1 MAEVQV
7 FTKTITRSIA
17 LPEGEKMSID
27 YYEEICGLMKRLAD
41 VLDEEYS
48 IVIELLKQID
58 HLSNVENIG
67 TYYVENIRRTYYEKL
82 EQIRQLKEK
91 NHDFIRIL
99 EGEIMIL
106 RCICDDL
113 NSVSCMAETETAE
126 QLIRERE
133 SFISALDSLE
143 SIDDDDATAVDA
155 KATISGIATSISEAS
170 TEVPLTDQE
179 KSALRRKQLA
189 DALRKGEPVTIS
201 PDGQIS
207 DISTADA
214 IAALRAQ
221 LAGGGETMV
230 NADGTIINPSTQSG
244 SGDGF
249 KPVDMACVAGEDT
262 SERDDDWDDG
272 NSILV
277 PDGMLAGGHGM
288 CRICGKVFN
297 QVTNYCPECGTKVI
311 IEKPA
316 VTLDKVQFSAV
327 APKTF
332 VKGDYSVI
340 EILMYEEA
348 FRHVVQEAIDN
359 ADDPVKETKSG
370 FLTAEREAKITVMIS
385 SPDFEI
391 EDNTESQIW
400 KGGYLSFCFAVEVPE
415 QYKKRQILFVASVYI
430 NDIIATRLKFVAKCK
445 SLIEQKIE
453 VTREDVLLAFVS
465 YARQDRNRVA
475 MTIQGM
481 KKARPDMD
489 IFFDVDSLRSGDD
502 WEKALW
508 REIDKR
514 DVLFLCWP
522 KYARDSKWVDA
533 EWRYAFKN
541 KGPDSIEPVPIDPPG
556 SCPPPD
562 ELSRKHFNDK
572 LLYIINSYSST
583 TNDALTVENM
593 DEWW

>member
-1 MAEVQV
+1 MKISE
-7 FTKTITRSIA
+7 F
-17 LPEGEKMSID
+17 EKLKELIRNYIQLLEKEYFAIS
-27 YYEEICGLMKRLAD
+27 EI
-41 VLDEEYS
+41 
-48 IVIELLKQID
+48 
-58 HLSNVENIG
+58 LSFNMDSFSDWEQMRMWYIQ
-67 TYYVENIRRTYYEKL
+67 RL
-82 EQIRQLKEK
+82 EQIRELVDR
-91 NHDFIRIL
+91 NRYFL
-99 EGEIMIL
+99 E
-106 RCICDDL
+106 
-113 NSVSCMAETETAE
+113 SVEHIE
-126 QLIRERE
+126 
-133 SFISALDSLE
+133 SALSCTSSGPDSIYSGEHFSDVEQRIPEKENFVSMLDALE
-143 SIDDDDATAVDA
+143 VIDDEDVSAIADA
-155 KATISGIATSISEAS
+155 KSAAFDIATIISEAS
-170 TEVPLTDQE
+170 VESPLTDQE

-189 DALRKGEPVTIS
+189 DALKKGEPVTIS

-221 LAGGGETMV
+221 LADGGETMV
-230 NADGTIINPSTQSG
+230 TADGTIINPSTQSG

-249 KPVDMACVAGEDT
+249 KLIDMACVAGEDT
-262 SERDDDWDDG
+262 SEWDDDWDDG
-272 NSILV
+272 NSIRV
-277 PDGMLAGGHGM
+277 PDGKLAGGHGM
-288 CRICGKVFN
+288 CRTCGNVFN

-340 EILMYEEA
+340 EILMYEET

-359 ADDPVKETKSG
+359 VDDPVKETKSG

-400 KGGYLSFCFAVEVPE
+400 KGGYLNFSFAVEVPE

-453 VTREDVLLAFVS
+453 VTREDVLSAFVS
-465 YARQDRNRVA
+465 YASQDRNRVA
-475 MTIQGM
+475 MIIQGM

-502 WEKALW
+502 WEEALW

-514 DVLFLCWP
+514 DVLFLCWS

>member
-1 MAEVQV
+1 
-7 FTKTITRSIA
+7 
-17 LPEGEKMSID
+17 
-27 YYEEICGLMKRLAD
+27 MKI
-41 VLDEEYS
+41 S
-48 IVIELLKQID
+48 NFGQLKQIIRD
-58 HLSNVENIG
+58 YIRLLENEYSVISEILSINMDSLSDWERMRMWYIQ
-67 TYYVENIRRTYYEKL
+67 RL
-82 EQIRQLKEK
+82 EQIRELVDR
-91 NHDFIRIL
+91 NRYFL
-99 EGEIMIL
+99 E
-106 RCICDDL
+106 
-113 NSVSCMAETETAE
+113 SVEHIE
-126 QLIRERE
+126 
-133 SFISALDSLE
+133 SALSCTSSGPDSIYSGEHFSDVEQRIQEKENFVSMLDALE
-143 SIDDDDATAVDA
+143 AIDDEDVSAIADA
-155 KATISGIATSISEAS
+155 KSAASDIATIISEAS
-170 TEVPLTDQE
+170 IDTANLTYQE
-179 KSALRRKQLA
+179 KSSQRRKQLA
-189 DALRKGEPVTIS
+189 DALKKGEPVTIS

-221 LAGGGETMV
+221 LAGGGENMV
-230 NADGTIINPSTQSG
+230 NADGTIINPSTQSS

-262 SERDDDWDDG
+262 SEWDDG
-272 NSILV
+272 NSIRV
-277 PDGMLAGGHGM
+277 PDGKPAGGHGM
-288 CRICGKVFN
+288 CRICGNVFN

-400 KGGYLSFCFAVEVPE
+400 KGGYLSFSFAVEVPE

-453 VTREDVLLAFVS
+453 VTREDVLSAFVS
-465 YARQDRNRVA
+465 YASQDRNRVA
-475 MTIQGM
+475 MIIQGM

-514 DVLFLCWP
+514 DVLFLCWS

>member
-1 MAEVQV
+1 MKISNFGQLREIIRDYIRLLENEYSV
-7 FTKTITRSIA
+7 ISEILSISMDS
-17 LPEGEKMSID
+17 LPEWERMRMWYIQRL
-27 YYEEICGLMKRLAD
+27 EEIR
-41 VLDEEYS
+41 
-48 IVIELLKQID
+48 ELVD
-58 HLSNVENIG
+58 RNR
-67 TYYVENIRRTYYEKL
+67 Y
-82 EQIRQLKEK
+82 
-91 NHDFIRIL
+91 F
-99 EGEIMIL
+99 
-106 RCICDDL
+106 
-113 NSVSCMAETETAE
+113 
-126 QLIRERE
+126 
-133 SFISALDSLE
+133 LE
-143 SIDDDDATAVDA
+143 SVEHIEAALSCTSSGPDSIYSGEHFSDVEQRIQEKENFVSMLDALEVIDDEDVSAIADA
-155 KATISGIATSISEAS
+155 KSAASDIATIISEAS
-170 TEVPLTDQE
+170 IDTANLTYQE
-179 KSALRRKQLA
+179 KSSQRRKQLA
-189 DALRKGEPVTIS
+189 DALRKGESVTIS

-230 NADGTIINPSTQSG
+230 NADGTIINPFAQSG

-249 KPVDMACVAGEDT
+249 KPVDMACVAGENT
-262 SERDDDWDDG
+262 SEWDDDWDDG
-272 NSILV
+272 NSIRV
-277 PDGMLAGGHGM
+277 PDGKLAGGHGM
-288 CRICGKVFN
+288 CRICGNVFN

-327 APKTF
+327 APKTL

-400 KGGYLSFCFAVEVPE
+400 KGGYLSFSFAVEVPE

-453 VTREDVLLAFVS
+453 VTREDVLSAFVS
-465 YARQDRNRVA
+465 YASQDRNRVA
-475 MTIQGM
+475 MIIQGM

-514 DVLFLCWP
+514 DVLFLCWS

-562 ELSRKHFNDK
+562 ELSCKHFNDK
-572 LLYIINSYSST
+572 LLYIINSYPST
-583 TNDALTVENM
+583 ASDALTVDTM
-593 DEWW
+593 DEWELW

>member
-1 MAEVQV
+1 MKISE
-7 FTKTITRSIA
+7 
-17 LPEGEKMSID
+17 LEKLKELIRNYIQLLEKEYFAIS
-27 YYEEICGLMKRLAD
+27 EI
-41 VLDEEYS
+41 
-48 IVIELLKQID
+48 
-58 HLSNVENIG
+58 LSFNMDSFSDWEQMRMWYIQ
-67 TYYVENIRRTYYEKL
+67 RL
-82 EQIRQLKEK
+82 EQIRELVDR
-91 NHDFIRIL
+91 NRYFL
-99 EGEIMIL
+99 E
-106 RCICDDL
+106 
-113 NSVSCMAETETAE
+113 SVEHIE
-126 QLIRERE
+126 
-133 SFISALDSLE
+133 SALSCTSSGPDSIYSGEHFSDVEQRIPEKENFVSMLDALE
-143 SIDDDDATAVDA
+143 VIDDEDVSAIADA
-155 KATISGIATSISEAS
+155 KSAAFDIATIISEAS
-170 TEVPLTDQE
+170 VESPLTDQE

-189 DALRKGEPVTIS
+189 DALKKGEPVTIS

-221 LAGGGETMV
+221 LADGGETMV
-230 NADGTIINPSTQSG
+230 TADGTIINPSTQRG

-249 KPVDMACVAGEDT
+249 KQIDMACVAGEDT
-262 SERDDDWDDG
+262 SEWDDDWDDG
-272 NSILV
+272 NSIRV
-277 PDGMLAGGHGM
+277 PDGKLAGGHGM
-288 CRICGKVFN
+288 CRICGNVFN

-340 EILMYEEA
+340 EILMYEET

-359 ADDPVKETKSG
+359 VDDPVKETKSG

-400 KGGYLSFCFAVEVPE
+400 KGGYLNFSFAVEVPE

-453 VTREDVLLAFVS
+453 VTREDVLSAFVS
-465 YARQDRNRVA
+465 YASQDRNRVA
-475 MTIQGM
+475 MIIQGM

-502 WEKALW
+502 WEEALW

-514 DVLFLCWP
+514 DVLFLCWS

>member
-1 MAEVQV
+1 
-7 FTKTITRSIA
+7 
-17 LPEGEKMSID
+17 
-27 YYEEICGLMKRLAD
+27 MKI
-41 VLDEEYS
+41 S
-48 IVIELLKQID
+48 NFGQLKQIIRD
-58 HLSNVENIG
+58 YIRLLENEYSVISEILSINMDSLSDWERMRMWYIQ
-67 TYYVENIRRTYYEKL
+67 RL
-82 EQIRQLKEK
+82 EQIRELVDR
-91 NHDFIRIL
+91 NRYF
-99 EGEIMIL
+99 
-106 RCICDDL
+106 
-113 NSVSCMAETETAE
+113 
-126 QLIRERE
+126 
-133 SFISALDSLE
+133 LE
-143 SIDDDDATAVDA
+143 SVEHIELALSCTSSGPDSIYSGEHFSDVEQRIQEKENFVSMLDALKVIDDEDVSAIADA
-155 KATISGIATSISEAS
+155 KSAASDIATIISGASIDTAN
-170 TEVPLTDQE
+170 LTYQE
-179 KSALRRKQLA
+179 KSSQRRKQLA
-189 DALRKGEPVTIS
+189 DALKKGEPVTIS

-207 DISTADA
+207 DISIADA

-230 NADGTIINPSTQSG
+230 NADGTIINPSTQSS

-262 SERDDDWDDG
+262 SEWDDEWDDG
-272 NSILV
+272 NSIRV
-277 PDGMLAGGHGM
+277 PDGKLAGGHGM
-288 CRICGKVFN
+288 CRICGNVFN

-400 KGGYLSFCFAVEVPE
+400 KGGYLSFSFAVEVPE

-453 VTREDVLLAFVS
+453 VTREDVLSAFVS
-465 YARQDRNRVA
+465 YASQDRNRVA
-475 MTIQGM
+475 MIIQGM

-514 DVLFLCWP
+514 DVLFLCWS

>member
-1 MAEVQV
+1 
-7 FTKTITRSIA
+7 
-17 LPEGEKMSID
+17 
-27 YYEEICGLMKRLAD
+27 
-41 VLDEEYS
+41 
-48 IVIELLKQID
+48 
-58 HLSNVENIG
+58 
-67 TYYVENIRRTYYEKL
+67 
-82 EQIRQLKEK
+82 
-91 NHDFIRIL
+91 
-99 EGEIMIL
+99 
-106 RCICDDL
+106 
-113 NSVSCMAETETAE
+113 
-126 QLIRERE
+126 
-133 SFISALDSLE
+133 
-143 SIDDDDATAVDA
+143 
-155 KATISGIATSISEAS
+155 
-170 TEVPLTDQE
+170 
-179 KSALRRKQLA
+179 
-189 DALRKGEPVTIS
+189 
-201 PDGQIS
+201 
-207 DISTADA
+207 
-214 IAALRAQ
+214 
-221 LAGGGETMV
+221 MV

-262 SERDDDWDDG
+262 SEWDDDWDDG

-453 VTREDVLLAFVS
+453 VTREDVLSAFVS
-465 YARQDRNRVA
+465 YASQDRNRVA
-475 MTIQGM
+475 MIIQGM

-514 DVLFLCWP
+514 DVLFLCWS

-583 TNDALTVENM
+583 ASDALTVETM

>member
-1 MAEVQV
+1 MKISE
-7 FTKTITRSIA
+7 F
-17 LPEGEKMSID
+17 EKLKELIRNYIQLLEKEYFAIS
-27 YYEEICGLMKRLAD
+27 EI
-41 VLDEEYS
+41 
-48 IVIELLKQID
+48 
-58 HLSNVENIG
+58 LSFNMDSFSDWEQMRMWYIQ
-67 TYYVENIRRTYYEKL
+67 RL
-82 EQIRQLKEK
+82 EQIRELVDR
-91 NHDFIRIL
+91 NRYFL
-99 EGEIMIL
+99 E
-106 RCICDDL
+106 
-113 NSVSCMAETETAE
+113 SVEHIE
-126 QLIRERE
+126 
-133 SFISALDSLE
+133 SALSCTSSGPDSIYSGEHFSDVEQRIPEKENFVSMLDALE
-143 SIDDDDATAVDA
+143 VIDDEDVSAIADA
-155 KATISGIATSISEAS
+155 KSAAFDIATIISEAS
-170 TEVPLTDQE
+170 VESPLTDQE

-189 DALRKGEPVTIS
+189 DALKKGEPVTIS

-221 LAGGGETMV
+221 LADGGETMV
-230 NADGTIINPSTQSG
+230 TADGTIINPSTQSG

-249 KPVDMACVAGEDT
+249 KLIDMACVAGEDT
-262 SERDDDWDDG
+262 SEWDDDWDDG
-272 NSILV
+272 NSIRV
-277 PDGMLAGGHGM
+277 PDGKLAGGHGM
-288 CRICGKVFN
+288 CRICGNVFN

-340 EILMYEEA
+340 EILMYEET

-359 ADDPVKETKSG
+359 VDDPVKETKSG

-400 KGGYLSFCFAVEVPE
+400 KGGYLNFSFTVEVPE

-453 VTREDVLLAFVS
+453 VTREDVLSAFVS
-465 YARQDRNRVA
+465 YASQDRNRVA
-475 MTIQGM
+475 MIIQGM

-502 WEKALW
+502 WEEALW

-514 DVLFLCWP
+514 DVLFLCWS

>member
-1 MAEVQV
+1 MWYIQ
-7 FTKTITRSIA
+7 R
-17 LPEGEKMSID
+17 
-27 YYEEICGLMKRLAD
+27 
-41 VLDEEYS
+41 
-48 IVIELLKQID
+48 
-58 HLSNVENIG
+58 
-67 TYYVENIRRTYYEKL
+67 L
-82 EQIRQLKEK
+82 EQIRELIDR
-91 NHDFIRIL
+91 NRYFL
-99 EGEIMIL
+99 ESMEHI
-106 RCICDDL
+106 
-113 NSVSCMAETETAE
+113 E
-126 QLIRERE
+126 
-133 SFISALDSLE
+133 SALSCTSSGPDSIYSGEHFSDVEQRIQEKENFVSLLDALE
-143 SIDDDDATAVDA
+143 VIDDEDVSAIADA
-155 KATISGIATSISEAS
+155 KSAASDIATIISEAS
-170 TEVPLTDQE
+170 IDTANLTYQE
-179 KSALRRKQLA
+179 KSSQRRKQLA
-189 DALRKGEPVTIS
+189 DALKKGEPVTIF

-230 NADGTIINPSTQSG
+230 NADGTIINPSTQSS

-249 KPVDMACVAGEDT
+249 KPIDMACVAGADT
-262 SERDDDWDDG
+262 SEWDDDWDDG
-272 NSILV
+272 NSIRV
-277 PDGMLAGGHGM
+277 PDGKLAGGHGM
-288 CRICGKVFN
+288 CRICGNVFN

-370 FLTAEREAKITVMIS
+370 FLTAEREAEITVMIS

-400 KGGYLSFCFAVEVPE
+400 KGGYLSFSFAVEVPE

-453 VTREDVLLAFVS
+453 VTREDVLSAFVS
-465 YARQDRNRVA
+465 YASQDRNRVA
-475 MTIQGM
+475 MIIQGM

-514 DVLFLCWP
+514 DVLFLCWS

-572 LLYIINSYSST
+572 LLYIINSSVDSHT
-583 TNDALTVENM
+583 IGNEMQSNIETLAERLEAM
-593 DEWW
+593 F

>member
-1 MAEVQV
+1 MLGEVD
-7 FTKTITRSIA
+7 A
-17 LPEGEKMSID
+17 
-27 YYEEICGLMKRLAD
+27 MKI
-41 VLDEEYS
+41 S
-48 IVIELLKQID
+48 NFGQLKQIIRD
-58 HLSNVENIG
+58 YIRLLENEYSVISEILSINMDSLSDWERMRMWYIQ
-67 TYYVENIRRTYYEKL
+67 RL
-82 EQIRQLKEK
+82 EQIRELVDR
-91 NHDFIRIL
+91 NRYFL
-99 EGEIMIL
+99 E
-106 RCICDDL
+106 
-113 NSVSCMAETETAE
+113 SVEHIE
-126 QLIRERE
+126 
-133 SFISALDSLE
+133 SALSCTSSGPDSIYSGEHFSDVEQRIQEKENFVSMLDALE
-143 SIDDDDATAVDA
+143 VIDDEDVSAIADA
-155 KATISGIATSISEAS
+155 KSAASDIATIISEAS
-170 TEVPLTDQE
+170 IDTANLTYQE
-179 KSALRRKQLA
+179 KSSQRRKQLA
-189 DALRKGEPVTIS
+189 DALKKGEPVTIS

-230 NADGTIINPSTQSG
+230 NADGTIINPSTQSS

-262 SERDDDWDDG
+262 SEWDDDWDDG
-272 NSILV
+272 NSIRV
-277 PDGMLAGGHGM
+277 PDGKLAGGHGM
-288 CRICGKVFN
+288 CRICGNVFN

-400 KGGYLSFCFAVEVPE
+400 KGGYLSFSFAVEVPE

-453 VTREDVLLAFVS
+453 VTREDVLSAFVS
-465 YARQDRNRVA
+465 YASQDRNRVA
-475 MTIQGM
+475 MIIQGM

-514 DVLFLCWP
+514 DVLFLCWS
-522 KYARDSKWVDA
+522 KHARDSKWVDA

>member
-1 MAEVQV
+1 
-7 FTKTITRSIA
+7 
-17 LPEGEKMSID
+17 
-27 YYEEICGLMKRLAD
+27 MKI
-41 VLDEEYS
+41 S
-48 IVIELLKQID
+48 NFGQLKQIIRD
-58 HLSNVENIG
+58 YIRLLENEYSVISEILSINMDSLSDWERMRMWYIQ
-67 TYYVENIRRTYYEKL
+67 RL
-82 EQIRQLKEK
+82 EQIRELVDR
-91 NHDFIRIL
+91 NRYFL
-99 EGEIMIL
+99 E
-106 RCICDDL
+106 
-113 NSVSCMAETETAE
+113 SVEHIE
-126 QLIRERE
+126 
-133 SFISALDSLE
+133 SALSCTSSGPDSIYSGEHFSDVEQRIQEKENFVSMLDALE
-143 SIDDDDATAVDA
+143 VIDDEDVSAIADA
-155 KATISGIATSISEAS
+155 KSAASDIATIISEAS
-170 TEVPLTDQE
+170 IDTANLTYQE
-179 KSALRRKQLA
+179 KSSQRRKQLA
-189 DALRKGEPVTIS
+189 DALKKGEPVTIS

-230 NADGTIINPSTQSG
+230 NADGTIINPSTQSS

-262 SERDDDWDDG
+262 SEWDDDWDDG
-272 NSILV
+272 NSIRV
-277 PDGMLAGGHGM
+277 PDGKLAGGHGM
-288 CRICGKVFN
+288 CRICGNVFN

-400 KGGYLSFCFAVEVPE
+400 KGGYLSFSFAVEVPE

-453 VTREDVLLAFVS
+453 VTREDVLSAFVS
-465 YARQDRNRVA
+465 YASQDRNRVA
-475 MTIQGM
+475 MIIQGM

-514 DVLFLCWP
+514 DVLFLCWS

>member
-1 MAEVQV
+1 MKISE
-7 FTKTITRSIA
+7 F
-17 LPEGEKMSID
+17 EKLKELIRNYIQLLEKEYFAIS
-27 YYEEICGLMKRLAD
+27 EI
-41 VLDEEYS
+41 
-48 IVIELLKQID
+48 
-58 HLSNVENIG
+58 LSFNMDSFSDWEQMRMWYIQ
-67 TYYVENIRRTYYEKL
+67 RL
-82 EQIRQLKEK
+82 EQIRELVDR
-91 NHDFIRIL
+91 NRYFL
-99 EGEIMIL
+99 E
-106 RCICDDL
+106 
-113 NSVSCMAETETAE
+113 SVEHIE
-126 QLIRERE
+126 
-133 SFISALDSLE
+133 SALSCTSSGPDSIYSGEHFSDVEQRIPEKENFVSMLDALE
-143 SIDDDDATAVDA
+143 VIDDEDVSAIADA
-155 KATISGIATSISEAS
+155 KSAAFDIATIISEAS
-170 TEVPLTDQE
+170 VESPLTDQE

-189 DALRKGEPVTIS
+189 DALKKGEPVTIS

-221 LAGGGETMV
+221 LADGGETMV
-230 NADGTIINPSTQSG
+230 TADGTIINPSTQSG

-249 KPVDMACVAGEDT
+249 KLIDMACVAGEDT
-262 SERDDDWDDG
+262 SEWDDDWDDG
-272 NSILV
+272 NSIRV
-277 PDGMLAGGHGM
+277 PDGKLAGGHGM
-288 CRICGKVFN
+288 CRTCGNVFN

-340 EILMYEEA
+340 EILMYEET

-359 ADDPVKETKSG
+359 VDDPVKETKSG

-400 KGGYLSFCFAVEVPE
+400 KGGYLSFSFAVEVPE

-453 VTREDVLLAFVS
+453 VTREDVLSAFVS
-465 YARQDRNRVA
+465 YASQDRNRVA
-475 MTIQGM
+475 MIIQGM

-514 DVLFLCWP
+514 DVLFLCWS

>member
-1 MAEVQV
+1 
-7 FTKTITRSIA
+7 
-17 LPEGEKMSID
+17 
-27 YYEEICGLMKRLAD
+27 MKI
-41 VLDEEYS
+41 S
-48 IVIELLKQID
+48 NFGQLKQIIRD
-58 HLSNVENIG
+58 YIRLLENEYSVISEILSINMDSLSDWERMRMWYIQ
-67 TYYVENIRRTYYEKL
+67 RL
-82 EQIRQLKEK
+82 EQIRELVDR
-91 NHDFIRIL
+91 NRYFL
-99 EGEIMIL
+99 E
-106 RCICDDL
+106 
-113 NSVSCMAETETAE
+113 SVEHIE
-126 QLIRERE
+126 
-133 SFISALDSLE
+133 SALSCTSSGPDSIYSGEHFSDVEQRIQEKENFVSMLDALE
-143 SIDDDDATAVDA
+143 VIDDEDVSAIADA
-155 KATISGIATSISEAS
+155 KSAASDIATIISEAS
-170 TEVPLTDQE
+170 IDTANLTYQE
-179 KSALRRKQLA
+179 KSSQRRKQLA
-189 DALRKGEPVTIS
+189 DALKKGEPVTIS

-230 NADGTIINPSTQSG
+230 NADGTIINPSTQSS

-262 SERDDDWDDG
+262 SEWDDDWDDG
-272 NSILV
+272 NSIRV
-277 PDGMLAGGHGM
+277 PDGKLAGGHGM
-288 CRICGKVFN
+288 CRICGNVFN

-400 KGGYLSFCFAVEVPE
+400 KGGYLSFSFAVEVPE

-453 VTREDVLLAFVS
+453 VTREDVLSAFVS
-465 YARQDRNRVA
+465 YASQDRNRVA
-475 MTIQGM
+475 MIIQGM

-514 DVLFLCWP
+514 DVLFLCWS
-522 KYARDSKWVDA
+522 KHARDSKWVDA

>member
-1 MAEVQV
+1 
-7 FTKTITRSIA
+7 
-17 LPEGEKMSID
+17 
-27 YYEEICGLMKRLAD
+27 MKI
-41 VLDEEYS
+41 S
-48 IVIELLKQID
+48 NFGQLKQIIRD
-58 HLSNVENIG
+58 YIRLLENEYSVISEILSINMDSLSDWERMRMWHIQ
-67 TYYVENIRRTYYEKL
+67 RL
-82 EQIRQLKEK
+82 EQIRELVDR
-91 NHDFIRIL
+91 NRYFL
-99 EGEIMIL
+99 E
-106 RCICDDL
+106 
-113 NSVSCMAETETAE
+113 SVEHIE
-126 QLIRERE
+126 
-133 SFISALDSLE
+133 SALSCTSSGPDSIYSGEHFSDVEQRIQEKENFVSMLDALE
-143 SIDDDDATAVDA
+143 VIDVEDVSAIADA
-155 KATISGIATSISEAS
+155 KSAASDIATIISEAS
-170 TEVPLTDQE
+170 IDTANLTYQE
-179 KSALRRKQLA
+179 KSSQRRKQLA
-189 DALRKGEPVTIS
+189 DALKKGEPVTIS

-230 NADGTIINPSTQSG
+230 NADGTIINPSTQSS

-262 SERDDDWDDG
+262 SEWDDDWDDG
-272 NSILV
+272 NSIRV
-277 PDGMLAGGHGM
+277 PDGKLAGGHGM
-288 CRICGKVFN
+288 CRICGNVFN

-400 KGGYLSFCFAVEVPE
+400 KGGYLSFSFAVEVPE

-453 VTREDVLLAFVS
+453 VTREDVLSAFVS
-465 YARQDRNRVA
+465 YASQDRNRVA
-475 MTIQGM
+475 MIIQGM

-514 DVLFLCWP
+514 DVLFLCWS

>member
-1 MAEVQV
+1 MKISE
-7 FTKTITRSIA
+7 F
-17 LPEGEKMSID
+17 EKLKELIRNYIQLLEKEYFAIS
-27 YYEEICGLMKRLAD
+27 EI
-41 VLDEEYS
+41 
-48 IVIELLKQID
+48 
-58 HLSNVENIG
+58 LSFNMDSFSDWEQMRMWYIQ
-67 TYYVENIRRTYYEKL
+67 RL
-82 EQIRQLKEK
+82 EQIRELVDR
-91 NHDFIRIL
+91 NRYFL
-99 EGEIMIL
+99 E
-106 RCICDDL
+106 
-113 NSVSCMAETETAE
+113 SVEHIE
-126 QLIRERE
+126 
-133 SFISALDSLE
+133 SALSCTSSGPDSIYSGEHFSDVEQRIQEKENFVSMLDALE
-143 SIDDDDATAVDA
+143 VIDDEDV
-155 KATISGIATSISEAS
+155 
-170 TEVPLTDQE
+170 
-179 KSALRRKQLA
+179 SA
-189 DALRKGEPVTIS
+189 I
-201 PDGQIS
+201 
-207 DISTADA
+207 ADA

-221 LAGGGETMV
+221 SADGGETMV
-230 NADGTIINPSTQSG
+230 TADG
-244 SGDGF
+244 
-249 KPVDMACVAGEDT
+249 K
-262 SERDDDWDDG
+262 
-272 NSILV
+272 
-277 PDGMLAGGHGM
+277 LAGGHGM
-288 CRICGKVFN
+288 CRICGNVFN

-316 VTLDKVQFSAV
+316 VTLDKVRFSAV

-340 EILMYEEA
+340 EILMYEET

-359 ADDPVKETKSG
+359 VDDPVKETKSG

-400 KGGYLSFCFAVEVPE
+400 KGGYLSFSFAVEVPE
-415 QYKKRQILFVASVYI
+415 QHKKRQILFVASVYI

-453 VTREDVLLAFVS
+453 VTREDVLSAFVS
-465 YARQDRNRVA
+465 YASQDRNRVA
-475 MTIQGM
+475 MIIQGM

-514 DVLFLCWP
+514 DVLFLCWS

>member
-1 MAEVQV
+1 MKISE
-7 FTKTITRSIA
+7 F
-17 LPEGEKMSID
+17 EKLKELIRNYIQLLEKEYFAIS
-27 YYEEICGLMKRLAD
+27 EI
-41 VLDEEYS
+41 
-48 IVIELLKQID
+48 
-58 HLSNVENIG
+58 LSFNMDSFSDWEQMRMWYIQ
-67 TYYVENIRRTYYEKL
+67 RL
-82 EQIRQLKEK
+82 EQIRELVDR
-91 NHDFIRIL
+91 NRYFL
-99 EGEIMIL
+99 E
-106 RCICDDL
+106 
-113 NSVSCMAETETAE
+113 SVEHIE
-126 QLIRERE
+126 
-133 SFISALDSLE
+133 SALSCTSSGPDSIYSGEHFSDVEQRIQEKENFVSMLDALE
-143 SIDDDDATAVDA
+143 VIDDEDVSAIADA
-155 KATISGIATSISEAS
+155 KSAAFDIATIISEAS
-170 TEVPLTDQE
+170 VESPLTDQE
-179 KSALRRKQLA
+179 KSALRKKQLA
-189 DALRKGEPVTIS
+189 DALKKGEPVTIS

-221 LAGGGETMV
+221 LADGGETMV

-249 KPVDMACVAGEDT
+249 KLIDMACVAGDDT
-262 SERDDDWDDG
+262 SEWDDG
-272 NSILV
+272 NSIRV
-277 PDGMLAGGHGM
+277 PDGKLAGGHGM
-288 CRICGKVFN
+288 CGICGNVFN

-340 EILMYEEA
+340 EILMYEET

-359 ADDPVKETKSG
+359 VDDPVKETKSG

-400 KGGYLSFCFAVEVPE
+400 KGGYLSFSFAVEVPE

-453 VTREDVLLAFVS
+453 VTREDVLSAFIS
-465 YARQDRNRVA
+465 YASQDRNRVA
-475 MTIQGM
+475 MIIQGM

-514 DVLFLCWP
+514 DVLFLCWS

>member
-1 MAEVQV
+1 MKISE
-7 FTKTITRSIA
+7 F
-17 LPEGEKMSID
+17 EKLKELIRNYIQLLEKEYFAIS
-27 YYEEICGLMKRLAD
+27 EI
-41 VLDEEYS
+41 
-48 IVIELLKQID
+48 
-58 HLSNVENIG
+58 LSFNMDSFSDWEQMRMWYIQ
-67 TYYVENIRRTYYEKL
+67 RL
-82 EQIRQLKEK
+82 EQIRELVDR
-91 NHDFIRIL
+91 NRYFL
-99 EGEIMIL
+99 E
-106 RCICDDL
+106 
-113 NSVSCMAETETAE
+113 SVEHIE
-126 QLIRERE
+126 
-133 SFISALDSLE
+133 SALSCTSSGPDSIYSGEHFSDVEQRIPEKENFVSMLDALE
-143 SIDDDDATAVDA
+143 VIDDEDVSAIADA
-155 KATISGIATSISEAS
+155 KSAAFDIATIISEAS
-170 TEVPLTDQE
+170 VESPLTDQE

-189 DALRKGEPVTIS
+189 DALKKGEPVTIS

-221 LAGGGETMV
+221 LADGGETMV
-230 NADGTIINPSTQSG
+230 TADGTIINPSTQRG

-249 KPVDMACVAGEDT
+249 KQIDMACVAGEDT
-262 SERDDDWDDG
+262 SEWDDDWDDG
-272 NSILV
+272 NSIRV
-277 PDGMLAGGHGM
+277 PDGKLAGGHGM
-288 CRICGKVFN
+288 CRICGNVFN

-340 EILMYEEA
+340 EILMYEET

-359 ADDPVKETKSG
+359 VDDPVKETKSG

-400 KGGYLSFCFAVEVPE
+400 KGGYLNFSFAVEVPE

-453 VTREDVLLAFVS
+453 VTREDVLSAFVS
-465 YARQDRNRVA
+465 YASQDRNRVA
-475 MTIQGM
+475 MIIQGM

-502 WEKALW
+502 WEEALW

-514 DVLFLCWP
+514 DVLFLCWS
-522 KYARDSKWVDA
+522 KYVRDSKWVDA

>member
-1 MAEVQV
+1 MKISE
-7 FTKTITRSIA
+7 F
-17 LPEGEKMSID
+17 EKLKELIRNYIQLLEKEYFAIS
-27 YYEEICGLMKRLAD
+27 EI
-41 VLDEEYS
+41 
-48 IVIELLKQID
+48 
-58 HLSNVENIG
+58 LSFNMDSFSDWEQMRMWYIQ
-67 TYYVENIRRTYYEKL
+67 RL
-82 EQIRQLKEK
+82 EQIRELVDR
-91 NHDFIRIL
+91 NRYFL
-99 EGEIMIL
+99 E
-106 RCICDDL
+106 
-113 NSVSCMAETETAE
+113 SVEHIE
-126 QLIRERE
+126 
-133 SFISALDSLE
+133 SALSCTSSGPDSIYSGEHFSDVEQRIPEKENFVSMLDALE
-143 SIDDDDATAVDA
+143 VIDDEDVSAIADA
-155 KATISGIATSISEAS
+155 KSAVFDIATIISEAS
-170 TEVPLTDQE
+170 VESPLTDQE

-189 DALRKGEPVTIS
+189 DALKKGEPVTIS

-221 LAGGGETMV
+221 LADGGETMV
-230 NADGTIINPSTQSG
+230 TADGTIINPSTQRG

-249 KPVDMACVAGEDT
+249 KQIDMACVAGEDT
-262 SERDDDWDDG
+262 SEWDDDWDDG
-272 NSILV
+272 NSIRV
-277 PDGMLAGGHGM
+277 PDGKLAGGHGM
-288 CRICGKVFN
+288 CRICGNVFN

-340 EILMYEEA
+340 EILMYEET

-359 ADDPVKETKSG
+359 VDDPVKETKSG

-400 KGGYLSFCFAVEVPE
+400 KGGYLNFSFAVEVPE

-453 VTREDVLLAFVS
+453 VTREDVLSAFVS
-465 YARQDRNRVA
+465 YASQDRNRVA
-475 MTIQGM
+475 MIIQGM

-502 WEKALW
+502 WEEALW

-514 DVLFLCWP
+514 DVLFLCWS

>member
-1 MAEVQV
+1 
-7 FTKTITRSIA
+7 
-17 LPEGEKMSID
+17 
-27 YYEEICGLMKRLAD
+27 
-41 VLDEEYS
+41 
-48 IVIELLKQID
+48 
-58 HLSNVENIG
+58 
-67 TYYVENIRRTYYEKL
+67 
-82 EQIRQLKEK
+82 
-91 NHDFIRIL
+91 
-99 EGEIMIL
+99 
-106 RCICDDL
+106 
-113 NSVSCMAETETAE
+113 
-126 QLIRERE
+126 
-133 SFISALDSLE
+133 
-143 SIDDDDATAVDA
+143 
-155 KATISGIATSISEAS
+155 
-170 TEVPLTDQE
+170 
-179 KSALRRKQLA
+179 
-189 DALRKGEPVTIS
+189 
-201 PDGQIS
+201 
-207 DISTADA
+207 
-214 IAALRAQ
+214 
-221 LAGGGETMV
+221 
-230 NADGTIINPSTQSG
+230 
-244 SGDGF
+244 
-249 KPVDMACVAGEDT
+249 
-262 SERDDDWDDG
+262 
-272 NSILV
+272 
-277 PDGMLAGGHGM
+277 M
-288 CRICGKVFN
+288 CRICGNVFN

-316 VTLDKVQFSAV
+316 VTLDKVRFSAV

-340 EILMYEEA
+340 EILMYEET

-359 ADDPVKETKSG
+359 VDDPVKETKSG

-400 KGGYLSFCFAVEVPE
+400 KGGYLSFSFAVEVPE

-453 VTREDVLLAFVS
+453 VTREDVLSAFVS
-465 YARQDRNRVA
+465 YASQDRNRVA
-475 MTIQGM
+475 MIIQGM

-514 DVLFLCWP
+514 DVLFLCWS

>member
-1 MAEVQV
+1 MLGEVD
-7 FTKTITRSIA
+7 A
-17 LPEGEKMSID
+17 
-27 YYEEICGLMKRLAD
+27 MKI
-41 VLDEEYS
+41 S
-48 IVIELLKQID
+48 NFGQLKQIIRD
-58 HLSNVENIG
+58 YIRLLENEYSVISEILSINMDSLSDWERMRMWYIQ
-67 TYYVENIRRTYYEKL
+67 RL
-82 EQIRQLKEK
+82 EQIRELVDR
-91 NHDFIRIL
+91 NRYFL
-99 EGEIMIL
+99 E
-106 RCICDDL
+106 
-113 NSVSCMAETETAE
+113 SVEHIE
-126 QLIRERE
+126 
-133 SFISALDSLE
+133 SALSCTSSGPDSIYSGEHFSDVEQRIQEKENFVSMLDALE
-143 SIDDDDATAVDA
+143 VIDDEDVSAIADA
-155 KATISGIATSISEAS
+155 KSAASDIATIISEAS
-170 TEVPLTDQE
+170 IDTANLTYQE
-179 KSALRRKQLA
+179 KSSQRRKQLA
-189 DALRKGEPVTIS
+189 DALKKGEPVTIS

-230 NADGTIINPSTQSG
+230 NADGTIINPSTQSS

-262 SERDDDWDDG
+262 SEWDDDWDDG
-272 NSILV
+272 NSIRV
-277 PDGMLAGGHGM
+277 PDGKLAGGHGM
-288 CRICGKVFN
+288 CRICGNVFN

-370 FLTAEREAKITVMIS
+370 FLTAEREAKITVVIS

-400 KGGYLSFCFAVEVPE
+400 KGGYLSFSFAVEVPE

-453 VTREDVLLAFVS
+453 VTREDVLSAFVS
-465 YARQDRNRVA
+465 YASQDRNRVA
-475 MTIQGM
+475 MIIQGM

-514 DVLFLCWP
+514 DVLFLCWS

-562 ELSRKHFNDK
+562 ELSRKHINDK